1 MPGGR
6 RFLTAGAEATTA
18 ADLARIFR
26 ERDETFR
33 ADLREDVTAGIAD
46 GTIRPDVPT
55 EETAVAI
62 LAQLRGIGLQRLVDS
77 PAIDTERLRQTV
89 TGYWHRALALPQ
101 PPA

>member
-1 MPGGR
+1 M
-6 RFLTAGAEATTA
+6 LTNHGNA
-18 ADLARIFR
+18 LLLIARDPNIR
-26 ERDETFR
+26 LRD
-33 ADLREDVTAGIAD
+33 IA
-46 GTIRPDVPT
+46 V
-55 EETAVAI
+55 